1 MYVPGI
7 FHGVRF
13 VENERHADRHDCFL
27 LDVFCWGFLRDCF
40 LFGVFRYVF
49 LHECFLLRVFRCV
62 FPHSCFLL
70 RVFRCVFLDECFSP
84 HIFHHAVLYRLLII
98 PIIGD
103 CEQHSPRSTFAAVFV

>member
-13 VENERHADRHDCFL
+13 SEDERHADRHDCFL
-27 LDVFCWGFLRDCF
+27 LNVFCWVFSHECFLLGVFCWGFLDDRF
-40 LFGVFRYVF
+40 LLRGFRYVF
-49 LHECFLLRVFRCV
+49 SRECFLLRG
-62 FPHSCFLL
+62 
-70 RVFRCVFLDECFSP
+70 FRCVFLRECFSLFVFRYAFSHRP
-84 HIFHHAVLYRLLII
+84 LII